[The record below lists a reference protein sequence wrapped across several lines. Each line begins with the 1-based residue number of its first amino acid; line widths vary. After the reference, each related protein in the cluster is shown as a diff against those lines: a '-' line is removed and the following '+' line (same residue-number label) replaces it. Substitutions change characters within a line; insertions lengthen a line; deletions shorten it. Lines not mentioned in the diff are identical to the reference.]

1 MLICPQCQFENPDT
15 NNFCQECGV
24 SLTHKVCHDC
34 GGKVAFNVTN
44 CQECGAAIGT
54 IWWAVIRGQISSKIA
69 TLATAPIARIPTVP
83 NIPELIIDPAP
94 SLASAQPESQLSATQ
109 LDADTETLTEPKSNG
124 SLDSVATPVIA
135 PQLATEPQSEAQQSN
150 SVLASSPTLTYLDS
164 QHRYQ
169 ILEVISPVHP
179 SEADALTEVQMRV
192 LDCQPFQVS
201 LLEALFSQKSDTLPT
216 SDATGLESI
225 PIQAEIP
232 VGSNRAIV
240 TSSANGTE
248 LPPSLTVPTIAQPYL
263 SLTTQFYQALPAIH
277 DAWEDQ
283 GQDVVLLE
291 DRSHLPLL
299 LDSWRDDQTPLPQI
313 IHWLCEMTELWA
325 ALEPW
330 CCRQSL
336 LVMTNLRT
344 DEDEIFCLQ
353 YLYPDPP
360 SPPLTLKDLGW
371 IWQEL
376 FAQSQRTVLG
386 SLSLLLRELQ
396 SGVVETLIQLQS
408 RLETIAYAMQDPS
421 STPESIASASETELA
436 LADHNSPSE
445 DAPLNSSHS
454 LTQSSSD
461 PDVTTPPVPAD
472 LPLPPTIQMEMST
485 RDDNGDGDDTPT
497 VVLPMQLMYIEDAG
511 RTDVG
516 RQRDH
521 NEDYFGVQTE
531 LMKLESPTGRTL
543 HSRGLYILCDGMG
556 GHAGGEV
563 ASALAVDTIKQYF
576 QTHWLQELVT
586 KPDGSKLLTESE
598 LPSEAS
604 IREAVQLA
612 NQAIY
617 DINQKN
623 ARSGSGRMGTTLV
636 LLLTQGNQIAVAH
649 VGDSRLYSLS
659 RRKGLE
665 QVTTDHD
672 VGQREI
678 QRGVEPSIAYARP
691 DSYQLTQ
698 ALGPRDEHF
707 VNPDVQFLEMNEDTL
722 LLLCSDGL
730 ADNDLLET
738 HWRTHLE
745 PLLSSQANLERGV
758 AQLIDLANQYNG
770 HDNITALAIR
780 MKVRPN
786 LESLKPK

>member
-1 MLICPQCQFENPDT
+1 M
-15 NNFCQECGV
+15 V
-24 SLTHKVCHDC
+24 
-34 GGKVAFNVTN
+34 
-44 CQECGAAIGT
+44 
-54 IWWAVIRGQISSKIA
+54 RGQISPRIA
-69 TLATAPIARIPTVP
+69 TLATDPSIATPLTTATPEPADDPSPI
-83 NIPELIIDPAP
+83 P
-94 SLASAQPESQLSATQ
+94 SLS
-109 LDADTETLTEPKSNG
+109 
-124 SLDSVATPVIA
+124 
-135 PQLATEPQSEAQQSN
+135 QSEAQLSN
-150 SVLASSPTLTYLDS
+150 AETPTQPSLTEPNLTEPELDHSLDAASPLVDPIATPQLAAEQQAPQPSNLTSDPEPSPSLTYLDS

-169 ILEVISPVHP
+169 ICEVVASVHSP
-179 SEADALTEVQMRV
+179 EGTALTEVKMRV
-192 LDCQPFQVS
+192 LDCQPFQMS
-201 LLEALFSQKSDTLPT
+201 LLEVLFSQKPDMVLSSPE
-216 SDATGLESI
+216 ATGSEATNSDPVPDEKDMASGSETIGTSATVDTES
-225 PIQAEIP
+225 
-232 VGSNRAIV
+232 
-240 TSSANGTE
+240 
-248 LPPSLTVPTIAQPYL
+248 PPSLAIPSIAQPYL
-263 SLTTQFYQALPAIH
+263 ALTTQFYQALPAIH

-283 GQDVVLLE
+283 GQHVILLE

-299 LDSWRDDQTPLPQI
+299 LDLWRDDQTPLPQI
-313 IHWLCEMTELWA
+313 IHWLREMTELWA

-330 CCRQSL
+330 HCRQSL
-336 LVMTNLRT
+336 LVMDNLRT
-344 DEDEIFCLQ
+344 DEDEIFCFQ
-353 YLYPDPP
+353 YLHPDPP
-360 SPPLTLKDLGW
+360 ATTLALRDLGW
-371 IWQEL
+371 MWQEL

-386 SLSLLLRELQ
+386 PLSLLLRELQ
-396 SGVVETLIQLQS
+396 SGVVETLPQLQS
-408 RLETIAYAMQDPS
+408 RLETIAHAMQD
-421 STPESIASASETELA
+421 TSAPSETIAASSESESA
-436 LADHNSPSE
+436 LADPNSFSE
-445 DAPLNSSHS
+445 AGPPM
-454 LTQSSSD
+454 LTQPVSAD
-461 PDVTTPPVPAD
+461 LDATTPPTLD
-472 LPLPPTIQMEMST
+472 LPLTIQPEMGT
-485 RDDNGDGDDTPT
+485 RDDGDGDDTPT

-531 LMKLESPTGRTL
+531 LMKVEGPTGRTL
-543 HSRGLYILCDGMG
+543 HSRGVYVLCDGMG

-576 QTHWLQELVT
+576 QTHWLQEPVT
-586 KPDGSKLLTESE
+586 KPDGSRLPPSE
-598 LPSEAS
+598 IRLPSEES

-612 NQAIY
+612 NHSIY
-617 DINQKN
+617 DINQKH

-786 LESLKPK
+786 LESLRPKL